1 MAIRQDVKWLQKI
14 TKFPIL
20 VKGVH
25 TAKDSKKVA
34 LPIFNRRHSNSMYG
48 CLNIN
53 IFFYIGFD
61 YAARLAIQLDN

>member
-1 MAIRQDVKWLQKI
+1 MKWLQKI
-14 TKFPIL
+14 TRFPIL

-25 TAKDSKKVA
+25 TTEDSEEVA
-34 LPIFNRRHSNSMYG
+34 LTIFDRRHSDSMYG

-53 IFFYIGFD
+53 IFCYIGLH